1 MKMIMIKKTED
12 DEKVYVY
19 HLNGTPLRIRT
30 ETITGLSR
38 FPLPVG
44 IEEHI
49 NVSWRKLHPINYW
62 TDSSGPLFK
71 EFGFLP
77 ISLHGHG
84 SALSFRLL
92 LGIE

>member
-1 MKMIMIKKTED
+1 MIMIKKTED

-30 ETITGLSR
+30 ETTTGLSR

-49 NVSWRKLHPINYW
+49 NDGLYRYHQTVATPKGLEPSITGETIRRICRCATEPY
-62 TDSSGPLFK
+62 TRP
-71 EFGFLP
+71 
-77 ISLHGHG
+77 
-84 SALSFRLL
+84 
-92 LGIE
+92 